1 MDKPKESVIVTL
13 DTPLIRGDNE
23 ITQVELTRP
32 KSGALRG
39 TTLADLM
46 SLDVSALCKV
56 LPRISSP
63 ALTPQ
68 ELNGM
73 NPSDLVQLGTAF
85 LDFLLSNSVR
95 ENLPQD

>member
-1 MDKPKESVIVTL
+1 MSKKKESVTVTL

-23 ITQVELTRP
+23 VDQIELTKP
-32 KSGALRG
+32 NSGALRG

-56 LPRISSP
+56 LPRVTSP
-63 ALTPQ
+63 ALTQQ

-73 NPSDLVQLGTAF
+73 DPSDLVQLGTAF

-95 ENLPQD
+95 ESLPQD

>member
-1 MDKPKESVIVTL
+1 MRKLKEGVSVTL
-13 DTPLIRGDNE
+13 DNPLIRGDNQV
-23 ITQVELTRP
+23 TQILLTKPRTN
-32 KSGALRG
+32 ALRG
-39 TTLADLM
+39 TTLSDLM

-56 LPRISSP
+56 LPRVSSP

-73 NPSDLVQLGTAF
+73 DPSDLVQLGTAF
-85 LDFLLSNSVR
+85 LDFLLPNSVR

>member
-1 MDKPKESVIVTL
+1 MSKSKEGVNVTL

-23 ITQVELTRP
+23 ITQIMLTKP
-32 KSGALRG
+32 SSGALRG
-39 TTLADLM
+39 TTLSDLM

-56 LPRISSP
+56 LPRVSSP

-68 ELNGM
+68 ELNNM
-73 NPSDLVQLGTAF
+73 DPSDLVQLGTAF
-85 LDFLLSNSVR
+85 LDFLLPNSVR